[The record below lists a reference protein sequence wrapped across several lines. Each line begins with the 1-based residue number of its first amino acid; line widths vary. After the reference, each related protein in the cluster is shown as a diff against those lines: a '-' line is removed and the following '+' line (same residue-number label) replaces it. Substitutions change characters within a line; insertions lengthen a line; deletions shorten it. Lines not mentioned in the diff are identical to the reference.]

1 MSTSSINSSLS
12 SMEISLSTSSD
23 NSDLHSLV
31 GSRGEMN
38 VRRPKNRGQGSRRRG
53 RGRGKRGRG
62 RGRGKYRVKRAGRL
76 SFASGS
82 RTRSGSVGSS
92 NLSAATIAV
101 LNEIGFEWKK
111 QEPTSYTQPY
121 TMTLA
126 QLLLMLLL
134 KVLLKICSAVFF
146 FFYR

>member
-1 MSTSSINSSLS
+1 M
-12 SMEISLSTSSD
+12 
-23 NSDLHSLV
+23 
-31 GSRGEMN
+31 
-38 VRRPKNRGQGSRRRG
+38 
-53 RGRGKRGRG
+53 
-62 RGRGKYRVKRAGRL
+62 KRAGRL

-134 KVLLKICSAVFF
+134 KVLLKICSAVFVF
-146 FFYR
+146 FQMKCGIAL